1 MEENKMTKLIS
12 YVRVSTQRQGVSGLG
27 LDAQRAA
34 VETYA
39 RNAGHSIVCEVQ
51 EIESGR
57 KCDRPQLAHAL
68 ALCRLHRATLCVAKL
83 DRLAR
88 DVQFLATLMN
98 EAQEFVCCD
107 NPHATR
113 LTLHILAAVAEDEAK
128 RISERT
134 RVALAAAKAR
144 GVVLGG
150 SRSHM
155 LTVSERA
162 KGSVLGGETRKAK
175 ALERAAAIRPII
187 AELRGRGCSTLAQL
201 AAGLNERGI
210 PTATGSTWYPQT
222 VLNVIRTCEG
232 VQS

>member
-1 MEENKMTKLIS
+1 MKENEMTKLIS
-12 YVRVSTQRQGVSGLG
+12 YVRVSTERQGASGLG

-134 RVALAAAKAR
+134 KAALAVAKAR
-144 GVVLGG
+144 GVLLGG
-150 SRSHM
+150 SRSHVF
-155 LTVSERA
+155 TVAQQAKASALGGAATKAKSVERA
-162 KGSVLGGETRKAK
+162 RAIMPIIDEL
-175 ALERAAAIRPII
+175 RAA
-187 AELRGRGCSTLAQL
+187 G
-201 AAGLNERGI
+201 
-210 PTATGSTWYPQT
+210 ATS
-222 VLNVIRTCEG
+222 L
-232 VQS
+232 